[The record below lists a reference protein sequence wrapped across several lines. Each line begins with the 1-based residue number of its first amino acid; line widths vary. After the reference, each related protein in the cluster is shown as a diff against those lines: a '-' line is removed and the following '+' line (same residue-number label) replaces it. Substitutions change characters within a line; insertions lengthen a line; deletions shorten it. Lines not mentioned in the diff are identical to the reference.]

1 MHNLGLP
8 LPREE
13 LEVLFFTLKWEDF
26 QVNTLRRRSLPILL
40 KETWNIACHTKD
52 TLPQICAFS
61 LLCSV

>member
-26 QVNTLRRRSLPILL
+26 QVNLLPG
-40 KETWNIACHTKD
+40 
-52 TLPQICAFS
+52 S
-61 LLCSV
+61 

>member
-26 QVNTLRRRSLPILL
+26 QVNARLHAPSSERNT
-40 KETWNIACHTKD
+40 ETEVGVNFLIMPHD
-52 TLPQICAFS
+52 FFS
-61 LLCSV
+61 RAGS